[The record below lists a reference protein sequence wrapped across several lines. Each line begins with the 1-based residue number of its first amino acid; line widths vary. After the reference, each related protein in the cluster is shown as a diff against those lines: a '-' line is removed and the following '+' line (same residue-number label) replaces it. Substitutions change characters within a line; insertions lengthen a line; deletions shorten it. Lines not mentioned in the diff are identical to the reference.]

1 MGDLFLIVIVFWNV
15 MLSKI
20 ARNKKRQLKAQL
32 AFYAL
37 YPSHSR

>member
-1 MGDLFLIVIVFWNV
+1 MGDLFDRNCFWNV
-15 MLSKI
+15 MLNKI

-32 AFYAL
+32 AFYTL